1 MTLLCVSSSQR
12 FVASSLPTAPLF
24 TPAARPTIC
33 HAAFQISAWRA
44 GRVPYGAGPQQ
55 KDRPRHGRGR
65 GARGGAAAGCG
76 PGRTGRRQGHVRG
89 CAAEGH
95 RPGGVHHLPRLHA
108 GPCRPCG
115 PRPRHRPRPDPG
127 GNTPRLEYDVTLL
140 TPGEVTVWAHLSPRN
155 PALGRPGLR
164 YAVSFDDQ
172 PPQTVDVIAA
182 TGPDDGAMNH
192 RWERHTSDHVN
203 RTSTRHPIDRPGVH
217 RLRFWMV
224 DPTVVLQRLIVDTGG
239 LCPRPASA
247 RRRATASADARNPG
261 PPANTPAARQEPPPL
276 NAPAAA
282 ITKGNRERPCSSTS
296 APPPPQPRC
305 WSAAPC

>member
-1 MTLLCVSSSQR
+1 MAPGLSRRTALGTG
-12 FVASSLPTAPLF
+12 VAAGLGAALP
-24 TPAARPTIC
+24 PAAAQAAPADGKGTSVGARPKATDPGAYITFR
-33 HAAFQISAWRA
+33 AFTLVRA
-44 GRVPYGAGPQQ
+44 GRAVPVLVTAPAQ
-55 KDRPRHGRGR
+55 
-65 GARGGAAAGCG
+65 
-76 PGRTGRRQGHVRG
+76 T
-89 CAAEGH
+89 
-95 RPGGVHHLPRLHA
+95 
-108 GPCRPCG
+108 
-115 PRPRHRPRPDPG
+115 PG

-296 APPPPQPRC
+296 APPPPQPRW